1 MNSRSSF
8 SRGLQAPLLGCLAA
22 FTLAVPAAAGG
33 LYHEHAY
40 ADSFGNLVVY
50 APSGY
55 KRIVVGKGYLAD
67 RVASAAGEE
76 GSDVVRLHRAPD
88 HHTYVRRGECA
99 VLLHGR
105 SYMYGLP
112 DNVVPVPAKGCD

>member
-8 SRGLQAPLLGCLAA
+8 GRKLKAPLLGCLAA
-22 FTLAVPAAAGG
+22 FALAAPAAADSF
-33 LYHEHAY
+33 YHDHAY

-67 RVASAAGEE
+67 RVASADE
-76 GSDVVRLHRAPD
+76 GSGPHIVRLHRAPGQ
-88 HHTYVRRGECA
+88 YAYIRRGECA

-112 DNVVPVPAKGCD
+112 DNVVPVPAKDCD

>member
-1 MNSRSSF
+1 MSSVKNRLPAVMLAF
-8 SRGLQAPLLGCLAA
+8 ALAA
-22 FTLAVPAAAGG
+22 PAAAGG
-33 LYHEHAY
+33 LYREHAY

-76 GSDVVRLHRAPD
+76 GPDVVRLHRTPGA
-88 HHTYVRRGECA
+88 VRTRGTVARDFASVRGIEG
-99 VLLHGR
+99 LLNLE
-105 SYMYGLP
+105 S
-112 DNVVPVPAKGCD
+112 CET

>member
-1 MNSRSSF
+1 MNLRSPS
-8 SRGLQAPLLGCLAA
+8 SHGLKAPLLGCLVALAMAA
-22 FTLAVPAAAGG
+22 PATADSF
-33 LYHEHAY
+33 YRDHAF

-50 APSGY
+50 SPSGY

-76 GSDVVRLHRAPD
+76 GPDVVRLH
-88 HHTYVRRGECA
+88 HTPGQYTYIRHGECA

-112 DNVVPVPAKGCD
+112 DNVVPVPAKNCD